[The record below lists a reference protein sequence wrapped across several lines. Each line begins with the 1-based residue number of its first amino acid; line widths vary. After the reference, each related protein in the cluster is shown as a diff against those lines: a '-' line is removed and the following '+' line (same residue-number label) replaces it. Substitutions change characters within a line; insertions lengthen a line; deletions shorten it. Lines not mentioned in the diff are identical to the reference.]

1 MMERGWLG
9 WVWRERGSL
18 ERMVGEMLVWESEG

>member
-1 MMERGWLG
+1 MERGWLG